1 MGLAFYTHTFTA
13 SSTSCISPGCLFDAG
28 GPAEPYTDAVG
39 VISNP
44 EIIRKLSGKISSGD
58 LDKTAAIKTLKF
70 GSTYQDTSDGK
81 FSKQL
86 QDATG
91 YKSKGVT
98 TFNST
103 KSLGGGIFIE
113 TSENEANSD
122 VSDDQCRWTNCGL
135 ECPSGWA
142 KVRRQDSDDKT
153 ALMTDD
159 TGCDDNSERTFCC
172 PPGAQPK
179 CEWQFFN
186 NGHCI
191 PGCGPTSGM
200 EIGSSGAKC
209 TGSDFAQTACCKGD
223 TPGLDVY
230 RQYKWYGLEKE
241 CARDDGDNPCGW
253 DPTYD
258 SLLTDS
264 WDGSGDQ
271 HCYDSKGNSG
281 MRPLCENTRD
291 ETRPH
296 FSNCVWSDDYYVG
309 DSTIVSTGTCNSNCP
324 KGKVKVALQ
333 SKNNKC
339 GKGTSAYCCDVTASY
354 DFTDIDDDDMEAVIK
369 EWAKNPT
376 CPKLTGLEGDKLSSR
391 SPDNITQDVSEQL
404 SDLAK
409 RQGLHRVPPS
419 KAIVLIV
426 QKLMELPKSSRAT
439 RKMQA
444 LITKYFVPIWP
455 HLTGAYI
462 AGRLWE
468 LRDDVSTLLAAWNFV
483 CNMDA
488 EEEKA
493 KEKDEGTGSSTDL
506 LMCHIPSLDIYD
518 PGSLEDPRDQPDT
531 SEVMDIFGPIGDLGG
546 ISDLVF
552 PFNEMKWSSEWSEDS
567 ALEER
572 APGIGK
578 PRPFKALCPDKKTFY
593 NYESEP
599 YRNGD
604 KGEVLANLNGD
615 HKMYYVNTYNG
626 DCFSCTIE
634 DDGKPND
641 GKKWVS
647 EHILELQTI
656 NMFIEYSMGVK
667 RKLRDRKT
675 DNGISIKAPVKP
687 KQFADLPCSLWMVE
701 FEKGFPAWNK
711 IYPDTPRKSLFTL
724 LGSVTNAVHMVNAES
739 KFNGHKARIWDFNE
753 PVANGKWNKK
763 YAPIT
768 KKAALHA
775 FEQLQLVEQVFGYL
789 TKPAVKQKLQA
800 AYKDVKNFPD
810 DFEELYREEHP
821 KTPVLGLSKMW
832 TRFMQEVTGLM
843 QQWTKDWV
851 KYRAG
856 KMVENWL
863 DEFNKREAAVTAA
876 TGMAAGV
883 VSKAVSLRDE
893 AKKILE
899 DAKKHQSW
907 HAGFID
913 VFDPIFMFQ

>member
-1 MGLAFYTHTFTA
+1 MVKVA
-13 SSTSCISPGCLFDAG
+13 SL
-28 GPAEPYTDAVG
+28 
-39 VISNP
+39 
-44 EIIRKLSGKISSGD
+44 KLTCDSGK
-58 LDKTAAIKTLKF
+58 AQVACCR
-70 GSTYQDTSDGK
+70 
-81 FSKQL
+81 
-86 QDATG
+86 
-91 YKSKGVT
+91 GVT
-98 TFNST
+98 
-103 KSLGGGIFIE
+103 K
-113 TSENEANSD
+113 A
-122 VSDDQCRWTNCGL
+122 
-135 ECPSGWA
+135 
-142 KVRRQDSDDKT
+142 
-153 ALMTDD
+153 
-159 TGCDDNSERTFCC
+159 
-172 PPGAQPK
+172 
-179 CEWQFFN
+179 
-186 NGHCI
+186 
-191 PGCGPTSGM
+191 
-200 EIGSSGAKC
+200 
-209 TGSDFAQTACCKGD
+209 
-223 TPGLDVY
+223 LDVY
-230 RQYKWYGLEKE
+230 RQYKWYGKESE
-241 CARDDGDNPCGW
+241 CATDLGEKQCGW
-253 DPTYD
+253 SSKFNSPLV
-258 SLLTDS
+258 SS
-264 WDGSGDQ
+264 WSGSGAQ
-271 HCYDSKGNSG
+271 VCYDSDGKKGT
-281 MRPLCENTRD
+281 RPLCEDARD
-291 ETRPH
+291 ETKPH
-296 FSNCVWSDDYYVG
+296 FANCIWSDDYYMG
-309 DSTIVSTGTCNSNCP
+309 RRDTVSTGTCNSNCP
-324 KGKVKVALQ
+324 KGMVKVALQ
-333 SKNNKC
+333 SKNNRC
-339 GKGTSAYCCDVTASY
+339 GKGTSAYCCDITASY

-391 SPDNITQDVSEQL
+391 SLDNITQDVSEQL

-439 RKMQA
+439 RKIQA

-506 LMCHIPSLDIYD
+506 LMCHIPSLDTYD

-546 ISDLVF
+546 ISDLIF

-593 NYESEP
+593 NYELEP

-626 DCFSCTIE
+626 DCFACTIE

-687 KQFADLPCSLWMVE
+687 KQFADLHCSLWMVE
-701 FEKGFPAWNK
+701 LEKGFPAWNK
-711 IYPDTPRKSLFTL
+711 IYLDTPRKSLFTL
-724 LGSVTNAVHMVNAES
+724 LGLVTNAVHMVNAES
-739 KFNGHKARIWDFNE
+739 KFNGHKAR
-753 PVANGKWNKK
+753 
-763 YAPIT
+763 
-768 KKAALHA
+768 
-775 FEQLQLVEQVFGYL
+775 VEQVFGYL

-800 AYKDVKNFPD
+800 AYKDVKNFLD

-863 DEFNKREAAVTAA
+863 DEFNKREAAVIAA

-883 VSKAVSLRDE
+883 VLKAVSLRDE

-899 DAKKHQSW
+899 DAKKH
-907 HAGFID
+907 
-913 VFDPIFMFQ
+913 